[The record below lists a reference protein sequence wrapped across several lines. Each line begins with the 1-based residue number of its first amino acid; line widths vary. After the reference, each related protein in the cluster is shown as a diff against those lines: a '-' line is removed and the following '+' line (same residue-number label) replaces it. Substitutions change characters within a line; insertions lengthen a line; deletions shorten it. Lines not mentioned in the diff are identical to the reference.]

1 MIPCSL
7 WCMQFLLLCVWEN
20 FYLKVYCR
28 KWHDHVRE
36 EQKDGDCLFRF
47 IESMAYT
54 ICIQN
59 ISMIYQ
65 NWNGFPFIIS
75 MEQRTLECISKFKMY
90 RISST
95 LSSVYSIVCGINC
108 IHSKYSYEIP
118 KPWWIT
124 IALSMEHRTEMYFL
138 TFELKFPSTIRKQ
151 YFWGFNTKG
160 RLHKHPPQTKSIEN
174 QKCGMA

>member
-1 MIPCSL
+1 M
-7 WCMQFLLLCVWEN
+7 
-20 FYLKVYCR
+20 
-28 KWHDHVRE
+28 RE
-36 EQKDGDCLFRF
+36 EQKDGDWLFIF
-47 IESMAYT
+47 TEFVAYT

-65 NWNGFPFIIS
+65 NWNGFPFILS

-138 TFELKFPSTIRKQ
+138 TFELKFPLTINGNNIYRDLIQKVGCTSILLKPRVSKIRSVG
-151 YFWGFNTKG
+151 WLN
-160 RLHKHPPQTKSIEN
+160 LKHPQS
-174 QKCGMA
+174 